1 MPTSFK
7 VNAKDAANAHKTPRV
22 LKGGELVLIIT
33 LCHKSN
39 IRTSLFATY
48 I

>member
-22 LKGGELVLIIT
+22 LKGGELVLIII

-39 IRTSLFATY
+39 FRTSSFAT
-48 I
+48 